1 MLEQFVN
8 ALLGSLAPILLT
20 MVVGAVCKPAE
31 VKYHR
36 GSRFARLG
44 GIIVGII
51 AAIIFATLRASGTIT
66 QRTIVNLPTLVACVI
81 ADIAA
86 IIVLALHIVKA
97 QESESQQSESSEGS
111 QSASSGTFAQKLST
125 PFFADCDN
133 VIFAIALAL
142 TYFRAFPDVIL
153 RVTNF
158 VETGESFFTSDM
170 LLRAL
175 GFVLGIGM
183 SIIIAAIFSS
193 MRSSISSKI
202 FAGTGILLTVLIGAQ
217 HSIDLLQILFSTR
230 TIRLNP
236 VLFKALAWGLNNGL
250 LIVISQ
256 VAIFIIPIIA
266 TVIVGWNT
274 VLEGETIAI
283 VRHQRKMKR
292 HAFAAV
298 AFSLLAVLAAGAALT
313 YGEAATHVEIK
324 LSDPEKYSLSEGVAQ
339 IKVSQVSDGHLHR
352 FEYHAKDGTTMRF
365 LAIKKGSGGVV
376 VVLDACE
383 NCGDAGYYEKDG
395 KVICKKCDVAMNI
408 ATIGFKGGCNPIQ
421 IDFTNDGTTISVQ
434 TSVLDANSSY
444 FRR

>member
-20 MVVGAVCKPAE
+20 MVVGAVCKPAD

-97 QESESQQSESSEGS
+97 QESSDSESS
-111 QSASSGTFAQKLST
+111 QSSSTFAQKLST
-125 PFFADCDN
+125 PFFADCAN

-313 YGEAATHVEIK
+313 YGEAAIHVEIK

-408 ATIGFKGGCNPIQ
+408 ATIGFKGGCNPIP